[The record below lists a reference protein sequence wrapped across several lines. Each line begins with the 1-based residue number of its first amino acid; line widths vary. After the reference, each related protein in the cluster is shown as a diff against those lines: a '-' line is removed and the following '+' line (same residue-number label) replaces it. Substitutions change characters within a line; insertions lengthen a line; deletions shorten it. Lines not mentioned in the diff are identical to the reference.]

1 LRMPSIVSIMVSHPT
16 FNMQQIIH
24 IQMPEGGVVQCQLPE
39 TTELPQAGESWVCTL
54 DYGKDVGCVVKITE
68 LPERNELPSFRLLR
82 KQTDEDALRLKEN
95 ETVATKAQHAFQL
108 SVMHEKAHVKV
119 LHVRFSFMRERLFVR
134 YGASAVVDLRR
145 FINQLQRDYK
155 TVVDLW
161 QVGVRDECAF
171 MGCLGHCGRTACCCS
186 WQRRFQELSTRMAK
200 AQDIPLNPATA
211 YGHCGCLKCCLAF
224 EVEQYQEAGLGLP
237 ELGSVVQCA
246 HEEQDVE
253 GLVVG
258 RDILRKKLTV
268 RTREGRFLS
277 VSSADLRLLRP
288 ARSTIPSKGE
298 ETHESAVSEW
308 SEPEVAGNP

>member
-1 LRMPSIVSIMVSHPT
+1 MPSIVSTMVSHPT

-24 IQMPEGGVVQCQLPE
+24 IQMPEGGVIQCLPPE
-39 TTELPQAGESWVCTL
+39 TQELSQAGESWVCAL
-54 DYGKDVGCVVKITE
+54 DYGKDVGRIVKFTE
-68 LPERNELPSFRLLR
+68 LSEQGELPSFRLLR
-82 KQTDEDALRLKEN
+82 KQTDEDAQRQKEN
-95 ETVATKAQHAFQL
+95 EALATKAQHAFQL
-108 SVMHEKAHVKV
+108 SVLHEKAHVKV
-119 LHVRFSFMRERLFVR
+119 LHVRFSFMRERLFIR

-171 MGCLGHCGRTACCCS
+171 MGCMGHCGRVACCCS
-186 WQRRFQELSTRMAK
+186 WQRGFKELSTRMAR
-200 AQDIPLNPATA
+200 AQDIPLNPVTA
-211 YGHCGCLKCCLAF
+211 NGHCGCLKCCLAF
-224 EVEQYQEAGLGLP
+224 EFENYQEAGLGLP
-237 ELGSVVQCA
+237 EQGSVVQCV

-253 GLVVG
+253 GIVVG

-277 VSSADLRLLRP
+277 VASADLRLLRP
-288 ARSTIPSKGE
+288 ARPTIPSKGE
-298 ETHESAVSEW
+298 ETHESIVSEW